1 MKNKL
6 FKSTTIFIISAIT
19 LITSCNDEDRLSG
32 RDTQDITE
40 EASTD
45 AYFQDMDDMAGVA
58 IQSDNA
64 TNGGRVAVGSRGIT
78 IQDDRFNCSGIIVSI
93 EPDASSTLEVPK
105 GKITVDFGT
114 TGCQDARQNVRTGKL
129 FFTYNGRRFVPGS
142 TVVTTTENY
151 TINGVKL
158 EGTRTLTNVSGSTAD
173 APRFN
178 ITLTNGKAT
187 FEDGTSATRVS
198 NITTKWERAT
208 SPVNDKLIIEQSSTA
223 SGTTRGGRDYAV
235 SLLEQ
240 LEFKRAC
247 GMAVAGIK
255 KYVIDSQ
262 KEITIGYGDG
272 DCDKAITVTVNGVTR
287 NITVR

>member
-272 DCDKAITVTVNGVTR
+272 DCDKAITITVNGVTR